1 MLVDVS
7 CAYWDICL
15 FNSSLVSLVL
25 FCKFGEFNPIKPGG
39 GLFVP
44 AAYSF
49 VDNFLH
55 ETVMGLKF
63 YDFS

>member
-1 MLVDVS
+1 M
-7 CAYWDICL
+7 IHR
-15 FNSSLVSLVL
+15 VL
-25 FCKFGEFNPIKPGG
+25 SFQQSPWLNPIKPGG

-44 AAYSF
+44 AAFYF